1 MNELGQTII
10 ENYNTFAPK
19 NMFSEWLK
27 NLLQPLA
34 TLSLGFF
41 VYKYTDN
48 RHKKRLLNELDS
60 KSEWRKTLFI
70 IGGNSTV
77 TLDDV
82 YQIRTALRF
91 NFKNNGNYID
101 KEKSKKEGF
110 SYFFDNMNIIIIKYC
125 INLIEKKQAVSNSID
140 LDIKDQNSIRLF
152 CRYMLADHW
161 EKNQNKN
168 LKFDD
173 PNKEEELCIFT
184 LKEFLKLHKYYQ
196 NSKDEDSKNKFKSL
210 FDESKELVEKKDTPS

>member
-1 MNELGQTII
+1 
-10 ENYNTFAPK
+10 
-19 NMFSEWLK
+19 
-27 NLLQPLA
+27 
-34 TLSLGFF
+34 
-41 VYKYTDN
+41 
-48 RHKKRLLNELDS
+48 
-60 KSEWRKTLFI
+60 
-70 IGGNSTV
+70 
-77 TLDDV
+77 
-82 YQIRTALRF
+82 
-91 NFKNNGNYID
+91 
-101 KEKSKKEGF
+101 
-110 SYFFDNMNIIIIKYC
+110 MNIIIIKYC

-210 FDESKELVEKKDTPS
+210 FDESKELVEKRHPFIRCLFIVHQNKKPTTTWVAGYIMETAGFEPASRGPDTNLSTCVVY

>member
-1 MNELGQTII
+1 
-10 ENYNTFAPK
+10 
-19 NMFSEWLK
+19 
-27 NLLQPLA
+27 
-34 TLSLGFF
+34 
-41 VYKYTDN
+41 
-48 RHKKRLLNELDS
+48 
-60 KSEWRKTLFI
+60 
-70 IGGNSTV
+70 
-77 TLDDV
+77 
-82 YQIRTALRF
+82 
-91 NFKNNGNYID
+91 
-101 KEKSKKEGF
+101 
-110 SYFFDNMNIIIIKYC
+110 MNIIIIKYC

-210 FDESKELVEKKDTPS
+210 FDESKELVEKRHPFIRCLFHCAPKQKAHNHMGCRLYNGDGGIRTRVQRS

>member
-82 YQIRTALRF
+82 HCALSVHFLCTQKQKAHNHMGCRLYNGDGGIRTRVQR
-91 NFKNNGNYID
+91 
-101 KEKSKKEGF
+101 S
-110 SYFFDNMNIIIIKYC
+110 
-125 INLIEKKQAVSNSID
+125 
-140 LDIKDQNSIRLF
+140 
-152 CRYMLADHW
+152 
-161 EKNQNKN
+161 
-168 LKFDD
+168 
-173 PNKEEELCIFT
+173 
-184 LKEFLKLHKYYQ
+184 
-196 NSKDEDSKNKFKSL
+196 
-210 FDESKELVEKKDTPS
+210 

>member
-1 MNELGQTII
+1 
-10 ENYNTFAPK
+10 
-19 NMFSEWLK
+19 
-27 NLLQPLA
+27 
-34 TLSLGFF
+34 
-41 VYKYTDN
+41 
-48 RHKKRLLNELDS
+48 
-60 KSEWRKTLFI
+60 
-70 IGGNSTV
+70 
-77 TLDDV
+77 
-82 YQIRTALRF
+82 
-91 NFKNNGNYID
+91 
-101 KEKSKKEGF
+101 
-110 SYFFDNMNIIIIKYC
+110 MNIIIINYC

-196 NSKDEDSKNKFKSL
+196 NSKDEDSKINLSLYLTNRKSR
-210 FDESKELVEKKDTPS
+210 KKTPLHKVSFHCAPKQKAHNHMGCRLYNGDGGIRTRVQRS

>member
-19 NMFSEWLK
+19 ICSQSGLRICYNHL
-27 NLLQPLA
+27 PLYRWDFLYIN
-34 TLSLGFF
+34 TLII
-41 VYKYTDN
+41 VI
-48 RHKKRLLNELDS
+48 KRLLNELDS

-82 YQIRTALRF
+82 YQFRTALRF
-91 NFKNNGNYID
+91 NFKTMGTISI
-101 KEKSKKEGF
+101 KKSKKEGF

-196 NSKDEDSKNKFKSL
+196 NSKDEDSKINLSLYLTNRKS
-210 FDESKELVEKKDTPS
+210 

>member
-1 MNELGQTII
+1 
-10 ENYNTFAPK
+10 
-19 NMFSEWLK
+19 
-27 NLLQPLA
+27 
-34 TLSLGFF
+34 
-41 VYKYTDN
+41 
-48 RHKKRLLNELDS
+48 
-60 KSEWRKTLFI
+60 
-70 IGGNSTV
+70 
-77 TLDDV
+77 
-82 YQIRTALRF
+82 
-91 NFKNNGNYID
+91 
-101 KEKSKKEGF
+101 
-110 SYFFDNMNIIIIKYC
+110 MNIIIINYC

-210 FDESKELVEKKDTPS
+210 FDESKELVEKKTPLHKVSFSLCTKTKAHNHMGCRLYNGDGGIRTRVQRS

>member
-1 MNELGQTII
+1 
-10 ENYNTFAPK
+10 
-19 NMFSEWLK
+19 
-27 NLLQPLA
+27 
-34 TLSLGFF
+34 
-41 VYKYTDN
+41 
-48 RHKKRLLNELDS
+48 
-60 KSEWRKTLFI
+60 
-70 IGGNSTV
+70 
-77 TLDDV
+77 
-82 YQIRTALRF
+82 
-91 NFKNNGNYID
+91 
-101 KEKSKKEGF
+101 
-110 SYFFDNMNIIIIKYC
+110 MNIIIIKYC

-210 FDESKELVEKKDTPS
+210 FDESKELVEKKTPLHKVSFSLCTICALFVHLNPKAHNHLGCRLYNGDGGIRTRVQRS

>member
-34 TLSLGFF
+34 TLSLGFLYINTLII
-41 VYKYTDN
+41 VI
-48 RHKKRLLNELDS
+48 KRLLNELDS

-82 YQIRTALRF
+82 YQFRTALRF
-91 NFKNNGNYID
+91 NFKTMGTI
-101 KEKSKKEGF
+101 S
-110 SYFFDNMNIIIIKYC
+110 IKR
-125 INLIEKKQAVSNSID
+125 KAKR
-140 LDIKDQNSIRLF
+140 RL
-152 CRYMLADHW
+152 
-161 EKNQNKN
+161 
-168 LKFDD
+168 
-173 PNKEEELCIFT
+173 
-184 LKEFLKLHKYYQ
+184 
-196 NSKDEDSKNKFKSL
+196 
-210 FDESKELVEKKDTPS
+210 